1 MLTAQ
6 NEAKLLKD
14 LKHPNVVRL
23 MAVVSEEDLGEE
35 ESQWGSVNLV
45 QELGG
50 INLWQYIEKHGRAEL
65 DWALFLAMAKD
76 IYNAVEFLATNLI
89 VHHDIKPHNLL
100 VRPRGGWGVR

>member
-1 MLTAQ
+1 
-6 NEAKLLKD
+6 
-14 LKHPNVVRL
+14 

-100 VRPRGGWGVR
+100 VRPRGGWVGWWWRVGGWWGCTSMPAVPSSRRL